1 MQNPLATYEAAIAAL
16 KDADD
21 TAALGFKHQAVLALS
36 RAGSLEFALSE
47 YARYGL
53 GEICHHEDI
62 MGLGGRL
69 YKDLYLSHQGAQAR
83 EYARLSAEQYED
95 AFRDTGGYYSG
106 INAATMSRLGGM
118 PKEVV
123 DMQARKILE
132 ILSIEDEVSDEE
144 IYFIEATRAEA
155 YLLLGDIERAQAAL
169 RRALDYDPLNYIAH
183 ASTLKQFRM
192 LGRAEGKDLPWLS
205 EFDPPRA
212 MHFAGHIF
220 GREGDAKDFSVLT
233 PEQEDQLFSEA
244 SNIIQE
250 NDIGIGYGA
259 LAAGADILIAEALLE
274 EGGELHVILPI
285 DEKKFVEASVKPF
298 GKQWMRR
305 FSACLKQASTISV
318 FDYFSDWPDT
328 LLRERASLIAM
339 GGAIR
344 NSEELSVSACQ
355 LLIWEGKK
363 GTAGTAKDAQT
374 WQKSGRK
381 QFIIDYKWPRNA
393 KPHPKPKPGYKFRA
407 AVFRSDGEE
416 PIIYDDLL
424 EAIVAA
430 TAARTEQ
437 PNIAQSVDYDLTHA
451 EDLGSLLINDIGDAL
466 PGAIHMSELSA
477 NYLSVYH
484 SDDYRV
490 DYIGLS
496 PDGTRVFT
504 LRERG

>member
-1 MQNPLATYEAAIAAL
+1 MQNPLATYEAAIEAL
-16 KDADD
+16 KDADGK
-21 TAALGFKHQAVLALS
+21 AALGFKHQAVLALS
-36 RAGSLEFALSE
+36 RAGSLDFALSE

-53 GEICHHEDI
+53 GDIRHHEDI

-106 INAATMSRLGGM
+106 INAATMSRLAGM

-123 DMQARKILE
+123 DLQARKILD
-132 ILSIEDEVSDEE
+132 ILSTEDEVSDEE

-155 YLLLGDIERAQAAL
+155 YLLLGDIERARAAL
-169 RRALDYDPLNYIAH
+169 RRALDYDPLNYTAH

-192 LGRAEGKDLPWLS
+192 LGRAEGKELPWLS

-220 GREGDAKDFSVLT
+220 GRDGDVKDVSVLT
-233 PEQEDQLFSEA
+233 AEQEEELFSTV

-250 NDIGIGYGA
+250 NDIGLGYGA

-285 DEKKFVEASVKPF
+285 DQKKFVEASVKPF
-298 GKQWMRR
+298 GDHWMKR
-305 FSACLKQASTISV
+305 FKDCLNKASTVSI

-328 LLRERASLIAM
+328 LLRERASLLAM
-339 GGAIR
+339 GEAVR
-344 NSEELSVSACQ
+344 KSEELSVRACQ

-363 GTAGTAKDAQT
+363 GNAGTAKDAQT
-374 WQKSGRK
+374 WQKGGRE
-381 QFIIDYKWPRNA
+381 QYIVDYIWPRNA
-393 KPHPKPKPGYKFRA
+393 KPHPKPKSGYKFRA
-407 AVFRSDGEE
+407 ALFRSDQQE
-416 PIIYDDLL
+416 PVIYDELL
-424 EAIVAA
+424 DAIVAA
-430 TAARTEQ
+430 LAARAGQ
-437 PNIAQSVDYDLTHA
+437 PDLAQLVRYDLTHA
-451 EDLGSLLINDIGDAL
+451 DDLGSLLTNDIGDVL

-484 SDDYRV
+484 GKDYRV
-490 DYIGLS
+490 DYIGPS
-496 PDGTRVFT
+496 TEGTRVFT